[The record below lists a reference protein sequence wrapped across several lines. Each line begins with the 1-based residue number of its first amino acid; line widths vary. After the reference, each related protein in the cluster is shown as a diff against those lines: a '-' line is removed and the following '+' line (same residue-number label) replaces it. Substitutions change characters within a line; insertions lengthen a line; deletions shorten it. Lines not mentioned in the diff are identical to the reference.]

1 MVQLR
6 LSPSILTLRNTIAP
20 NFPPHPSATT
30 YGTHKAFNHV
40 YLACVFLFLHMYCR
54 IRKLVLDHLGIRSVS
69 FVIGGSMGGMA
80 VLE

>member
-1 MVQLR
+1 
-6 LSPSILTLRNTIAP
+6 
-20 NFPPHPSATT
+20 
-30 YGTHKAFNHV
+30 
-40 YLACVFLFLHMYCR
+40 MYCR